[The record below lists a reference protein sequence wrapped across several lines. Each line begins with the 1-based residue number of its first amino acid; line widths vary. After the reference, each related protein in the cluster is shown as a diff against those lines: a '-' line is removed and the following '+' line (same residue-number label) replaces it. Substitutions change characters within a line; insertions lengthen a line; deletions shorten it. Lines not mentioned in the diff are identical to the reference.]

1 MEALV
6 TAIRNAMKTFLP
18 QELARLAAPLS
29 ILAAIILV
37 LLAVGAV
44 LVRTRKIKKETFAFY
59 AFISPWL
66 IGFFVFNVYPVC
78 FSIIT
83 SFFKWDIV
91 SPREFVGLD
100 NYKYAL
106 AGEDKYFYQSL
117 KVTLQYSFLSVPLN
131 LVTSFLIALMLN
143 QKLKGIT
150 LFRTIFYLPSLV
162 SGVAVSTL
170 WLYIFNYKFGLLNG
184 VLASFGIEPVK
195 WLNDPRMVVPSFV
208 LMGLWGVGGSTVIFL
223 AGLQD
228 VPQDVT
234 EAAIVDGANAWV
246 RFTKIVVPLM
256 SPIIFF
262 NLVNGFIGAFQYFTQ
277 AFIMTSGGPN
287 GASMFYV
294 LNLYNQ
300 AFSYFR
306 IGYACALAWILFVI
320 IIAFT
325 ALIFRYSN
333 LWVYYEAEVK
343 SKRIKAKRGMKK

>member
-1 MEALV
+1 MESMV
-6 TAIRNAMKTFLP
+6 TGIRNVLKTFLP
-18 QELARLAAPLS
+18 TELARLIAPFC
-29 ILAAIILV
+29 ILAVILLVALAIGVTLV
-37 LLAVGAV
+37 K
-44 LVRTRKIKKETFAFY
+44 TRKIKRETFAFY
-59 AFISPWL
+59 AFIAPWL

-91 SPREFVGLD
+91 SPRQFVGFD

-117 KVTLQYSFLSVPLN
+117 KVTLEYSFLSVPLN
-131 LVTSFLIALMLN
+131 LIISFLISIMLN

-150 LFRTIFYLPSLV
+150 FFRTVFYLPSLV
-162 SGVAVSTL
+162 SGVALSTL
-170 WLYIFNYKFGLLNG
+170 WTYIFNYKFGLLNTMLG
-184 VLASFGIEPVK
+184 TFGMEPVK
-195 WLNDPRMVVPSFV
+195 WLNDTKMVIPSLV
-208 LMGLWGVGGSTVIFL
+208 IMGLWGVGGSTVIFL

-228 VPQDVT
+228 VPQDVM
-234 EAAIVDGANAWV
+234 EAAIVDGAGAWM
-246 RFTKIVVPLM
+246 RFKKIVIPMM

-277 AFIMTSGGPN
+277 AFIMTNGGPN

-325 ALIFRYSN
+325 ALIFRYSSF
-333 LWVYYEAEVK
+333 WVYYETEVK
-343 SKRIKAKRGMKK
+343 SKKVKVKGGRRK